1 MGILD
6 VYDGVEM
13 RPRANQP
20 HATIRHIL
28 SAQLGLAVTNKRW
41 LINTEEPV
49 ELDRNSKTPDVVI
62 FDGKNKQKLTP
73 VLIIEITEQKMV
85 KNVIQECI
93 DEYKAKFPW
102 AEIFVL
108 NYSTKEWHSIHEN
121 EYDQDYSKLFNVKLD
136 SLINWEYVQKVKKY
150 YEGLMAME

>member
-13 RPRANQP
+13 RPRAKQP
-20 HATIRHIL
+20 HATIMYTL
-28 SAQLGLAVTNKRW
+28 ASQLGLVATNKRW
-41 LINTEEPV
+41 LINTEEPIKKN
-49 ELDRNSKTPDVVI
+49 RNSKTPDVVV
-62 FDGKNKQKLTP
+62 FDISKKKLTP
-73 VLIIEITEQKMV
+73 VLIIEITEQRMV

-93 DEYKAKFPW
+93 DEYKAEFPR

-136 SLINWEYVQKVKKY
+136 DFIDWKYVQMITKI
-150 YEGLMAME
+150 YESTIDEE

>member
-6 VYDGVEM
+6 VYDGVGM
-13 RPRANQP
+13 SPRANQP
-20 HATIRHIL
+20 HQIIMHML
-28 SAQLGLAVTNKRW
+28 DVGLESIITSDRW
-41 LINTEEPV
+41 MVNTEEPI
-49 ELDRNSKTPDVVI
+49 ELNRNSKTPDVVV
-62 FDGKNKQKLTP
+62 FDMKNKKKLTP
-73 VLIIEITEQKMV
+73 VLIIEITEQRMV
-85 KNVIQECI
+85 KNVIQDCI
-93 DEYKAKFPW
+93 DEYKANFPR

-136 SLINWEYVQKVKKY
+136 SLINWKYVQKVKKY